1 MKIKTIMQVCG
12 VAFVATGL
20 TVEAVDDSML
30 WLATTGGDRLGLL
43 ASETDSIRND
53 GLESITVVTKSKTE
67 TTLSRGILA
76 DMTFAEPMAERVVE
90 IAYQGDGATVTNPY
104 AFAGVEISKT
114 GGDVVVTSVIAEPV
128 KYRLSGSA
136 TAGSFKI
143 YSDADYT
150 LELNDVTLVN
160 DDGAAINM
168 QSKATATIRVSGDV
182 QLDDAATYNT
192 PSGEKEKGAVYC
204 RGNMTF
210 TGSGSLTVTANK
222 KSALVAE
229 GDVTLAGPAVSVV
242 VTADAGKG
250 ISAAGNVTISSGS
263 FTATCSGNV
272 EVADGDT
279 SYCTAIKADGDFMM
293 DGGRLSVSHSGIAGK
308 GVSADGNITFKSPAV
323 VNISVSGNGGT
334 YTNADGVADAYS
346 STCITGDVDI
356 TLAGGSFTLSSS
368 GTAGKCVKADG
379 AIYIGE
385 SADAGPKI
393 TAKTTGA
400 RILVSGSTSQGGGRP
415 GAGGP
420 GSASADYSNPKVIAA
435 ESALTVNGGTLHLSS
450 TQDGGEGLE
459 SKTTLTINGGD
470 IDIHTVDDCIN
481 AASHIQIN
489 GGRTACIATG
499 NDAVDSN
506 GTITIADGTLVACG
520 STSPEGGID
529 CDQNK
534 FAITGGLVI
543 GLGGSNS
550 SPTSSACT
558 QHVVSLSASSLTS
571 SSVLTLTDSD
581 GNPLL
586 SFACPASYGT
596 RAAMLLSSPDFV
608 SGASFRID
616 KSGTITGGD
625 TFADI
630 LTTGSSE
637 YVPGTQMSSFT
648 ISTAMTQSVK

>member
-1 MKIKTIMQVCG
+1 MKTRTIMLVG
-12 VAFVATGL
+12 ASALVATVL
-20 TVEAVDDSML
+20 TVNAVDDSML
-30 WLATTGGDRLGLL
+30 WFATTGGDRLGLL
-43 ASETDSIRND
+43 ATETDSIRND
-53 GLESITVVTKSKTE
+53 GLETITVVTKAKVE

-76 DMTFAEPMAERVVE
+76 DMTFGEPMSERVVE
-90 IAYQGDGATVTNPY
+90 IAYQGDDATVTNPY
-104 AFAGVEISKT
+104 AFAGVDISKS
-114 GGDVVVTSVIAEPV
+114 GGDVVVTSVIASPV
-128 KYRLSGSA
+128 TYRLSGIA

-150 LELNDVTLVN
+150 LELNGVVLAN

-168 QSKATATIRVSGDV
+168 QSKAAATISVSGDV

-192 PSGEKEKGAVYC
+192 PAGEKEKGAVYC
-204 RGNMTF
+204 RSNMIF

-242 VTADAGKG
+242 VTADSGKG
-250 ISAAGNVTISSGS
+250 ISAAGNVTISGGS

-272 EVADGDT
+272 EVEDGDT
-279 SYCTAIKADGDFMM
+279 SYCTAIKADGDFVM

-308 GVSADGNITFKSPAV
+308 GVSADGNISFYSPAV

-334 YTNADGVADAYS
+334 YTNADGEADAYS

-385 SADAGPKI
+385 SAEAGPDI
-393 TAKTTGA
+393 TAGTTGA

-415 GAGGP
+415 GGG
-420 GSASADYSNPKVIAA
+420 GSTSADYSNPKVIAA
-435 ESALTVNGGTLHLSS
+435 EAALTVNGGTLHLSS

-506 GTITIADGTLVACG
+506 GTITIAGGTLVACG
-520 STSPEGGID
+520 ASGAEGGID

-550 SPTSSACT
+550 SATATACT

-571 SSVLTLTDSD
+571 TSVLTLTDSE
-581 GNPLL
+581 GHPLL

-596 RAAMLLSSPDFV
+596 RAAMLLSMPDFV
-608 SGASFRID
+608 NGASFRLY
-616 KSGTITGGD
+616 KSGYITGGD

-637 YVPGTQMSSFT
+637 YVPGTQISSFT
-648 ISTAMTQSVK
+648 ISTAMTQSVN

>member
-1 MKIKTIMQVCG
+1 MKRRTIMLVG
-12 VAFVATGL
+12 ASALVTTVL
-20 TVEAVDDSML
+20 TVKAVDDSML
-30 WLATTGGDRLGLL
+30 WFATTGGDRLGLL
-43 ASETDSIRND
+43 ATETDSIRND
-53 GLESITVVTKSKTE
+53 GLETITVVTKAKVE

-76 DMTFAEPMAERVVE
+76 DMTFGELMSERVVD
-90 IAYQGDGATVTNPY
+90 IAYHGDDATVTNPY
-104 AFAGVEISKT
+104 AFAGVDISKS
-114 GGDVVVTSVIAEPV
+114 GGDVVVTSVIDAPV
-128 KYRLSGSA
+128 TYRLSGIA

-150 LELNDVTLVN
+150 LELNGVTLVN

-168 QSKATATIRVSGDV
+168 QSTAAATISVSGDV

-192 PSGEKEKGAVYC
+192 PAGEKEKGAVYC

-229 GDVTLAGPAVSVV
+229 GDVTLAGPSVSVV
-242 VTADAGKG
+242 VTADTGKG
-250 ISAAGNVTISSGS
+250 ISAAGNVAISGGS

-272 EVADGDT
+272 EVEDGDT
-279 SYCTAIKADGDFMM
+279 SYCTAIKADGDFVM

-385 SADAGPKI
+385 SADAGPEI

-420 GSASADYSNPKVIAA
+420 GGTSADYSNPKVIAA
-435 ESALTVNGGTLHLSS
+435 EAALTVNGGTLHLSS

-481 AASHIQIN
+481 AATHIQIN

-506 GTITIADGTLVACG
+506 GTITIAGGTLVACG
-520 STSPEGGID
+520 ASGAEGGID

-534 FAITGGLVI
+534 FAITGGLVL

-571 SSVLTLTDSD
+571 SSVLTLTDSN

-608 SGASFRID
+608 SGATFRLY
-616 KSGTITGGD
+616 KSGYITGGD

-648 ISTAMTQSVK
+648 ISTAMTQSVN